1 MVVAAGAVG
10 IDHRGGGGGRGSG
23 GGGSGDGGRGRGQSL
38 IATLPP
44 TRAAA
49 AATTVEAAAAV
60 LVTSCAS
67 VATAASVA
75 LISGPVRPAPV
86 ATVHGLGGAG
96 VGLARVRA
104 APYYLYCIY
113 SATVST
119 VIQSCTRTFGRG
131 KVRAANLAG
140 AGSNLSH

>member
-1 MVVAAGAVG
+1 M
-10 IDHRGGGGGRGSG
+10 
-23 GGGSGDGGRGRGQSL
+23 
-38 IATLPP
+38 
-44 TRAAA
+44 
-49 AATTVEAAAAV
+49 
-60 LVTSCAS
+60 VTSCAS

-104 APYYLYCIY
+104 APYYLYMYCIY

-131 KVRAANLAG
+131 KVRAVNLAG
-140 AGSNLSH
+140 AGSNLVALTGSMRIFDCRGQTDILANTAYPSFESTTDRTPTRS